1 MARPKADNPKSQP
14 VSLRLTDAQREWL
27 KAQEEETGNDASA
40 TIRFLLSQ
48 AMKGPVAPTFPT
60 FANPPPDPHEEM
72 RRQHELQE
80 AARKEAERQAKIA
93 AKRRELEALE
103 RGEDP
108 DAIDDENPEN
118 YGEADPDPFDP
129 FDEGTLAEAPSQPTP
144 KGPAFSVTRPAG
156 MRADLRGGAV
166 VGDAKGNIIRENFKW
181 LG

>member
-1 MARPKADNPKSQP
+1 MARPKAENPKSQP

-48 AMKGPVAPTFPT
+48 AMKGPVAAHPVIAPGI
-60 FANPPPDPHEEM
+60 PSQYEIDM
-72 RRQHELQE
+72 Q
-80 AARKEAERQAKIA
+80 RKEAERQAKIA

-108 DAIDDENPEN
+108 DAIDDENPES
-118 YGEADPDPFDP
+118 YFSSEPDTFDP
-129 FDEGTLAEAPSQPTP
+129 FDEGTLVEAPSQPTP